1 MNSSYSDIIKFYN
14 EYSDSFPVRDPSA
27 VGWTNQN
34 AQYKRFSVL
43 FNIGI
48 LDSDRVLDY
57 GCGLGHLNEYMR
69 LNGYKFIKY
78 FGIDINPYY
87 IEMAKQLY
95 PNRDFILSDI
105 EDVKVNPQVDY
116 VIGSGVFTY
125 GITIDQVVSKI
136 EKAYEISKR
145 GVAFNFLDERSG
157 LYGLLTYNAQDM
169 VQRLSHVGDV
179 KLIKDYLGEED
190 FTIYIKK

>member
-1 MNSSYSDIIKFYN
+1 MNNNDIIEFYN
-14 EYSDSFPVRDPSA
+14 QYLDTFPVRDPSA

-34 AQYKRFSVL
+34 AQHTRFTVL

-48 LDSDRVLDY
+48 LDSDSILDY
-57 GCGLGHLNEYMR
+57 GCGLGHLNEYMQ
-69 LNGYKFIKY
+69 LNGYRFIEY

-87 IEMAKQLY
+87 IETAKQLY
-95 PNRDFILSDI
+95 PNKRFIVSDI
-105 EDVKVNPQVDY
+105 EDTHINPQVDY

-136 EKAYEISKR
+136 EKAYEIAKR
-145 GVAFNFLDERSG
+145 GVSFNFLDERSG
-157 LYGLLTYNAQDM
+157 LYGLLTYNSEDI
-169 VQRLSHVGDV
+169 VRRLSHIGDV
-179 KLIKDYLGEED
+179 KLIEDYLGKED

>member
-1 MNSSYSDIIKFYN
+1 MNNSDIIEFYN
-14 EYSDSFPVRDPSA
+14 QYLDTFPVRDPSA

-34 AQYKRFSVL
+34 AQYKRFTVL

-48 LDSDRVLDY
+48 LDSDSILDY
-57 GCGLGHLNEYMR
+57 GCGLGHLNEYMQ
-69 LNGYKFIKY
+69 LNGYRFIEY

-87 IEMAKQLY
+87 IETAKQLY
-95 PNRDFILSDI
+95 PNKRFIVSDI
-105 EDVKVNPQVDY
+105 EDTHIKPQVDY
-116 VIGSGVFTY
+116 VIGSGVFTS

-136 EKAYEISKR
+136 EKAYEIAKR

-157 LYGLLTYNAQDM
+157 LYGLLTYNSEDI
-169 VQRLSHVGDV
+169 VKRLSHIGDV
-179 KLIKDYLGEED
+179 KLIEDYLGKED

>member
-1 MNSSYSDIIKFYN
+1 MNNSDIIEFYN
-14 EYSDSFPVRDPSA
+14 QYLDTFPVRDPSA

-34 AQYKRFSVL
+34 AQYKRFTVL

-48 LDSDRVLDY
+48 LDSDSILDY
-57 GCGLGHLNEYMR
+57 GCGLGHLNEYMQ
-69 LNGYKFIKY
+69 LNGYRFIEY

-87 IEMAKQLY
+87 IETAKQLY
-95 PNRDFILSDI
+95 PNKRFIVSDI
-105 EDVKVNPQVDY
+105 DDTHIKPQVDY

-136 EKAYEISKR
+136 EKAYEIAKR

-157 LYGLLTYNAQDM
+157 LYGLLTYNSEDI
-169 VQRLSHVGDV
+169 VKRLSHIGDV
-179 KLIKDYLGEED
+179 KLIEDYLGKED

>member
-1 MNSSYSDIIKFYN
+1 MSNSDIIEFYN
-14 EYSDSFPVRDPSA
+14 QYLDTFPVRDPSA

-34 AQYKRFSVL
+34 AQYKRFTVL

-48 LDSDRVLDY
+48 LDSDSILDY
-57 GCGLGHLNEYMR
+57 GCGLGHLNAYMQ
-69 LNGYKFIKY
+69 LNGYRLIEY
-78 FGIDINPYY
+78 CGIDINPYY
-87 IEMAKQLY
+87 IETAKQLH
-95 PNRDFILSDI
+95 PNKKFIVSDI
-105 EDVKVNPQVDY
+105 EDIHINPQVDY

-136 EKAYEISKR
+136 EKAYGIAKR

-157 LYGLLTYNAQDM
+157 LYGLLTYNSEDI
-169 VQRLSHVGDV
+169 VRRLSHIGDV
-179 KLIKDYLGEED
+179 KLIEGYLGKED

>member
-1 MNSSYSDIIKFYN
+1 MNNSDIIEFYN
-14 EYSDSFPVRDPSA
+14 QYLDTFPVRDPSA

-34 AQYKRFSVL
+34 AQYKRFTVL

-48 LDSDRVLDY
+48 LDSDSILDY
-57 GCGLGHLNEYMR
+57 GCGLGHLNEYMQ
-69 LNGYKFIKY
+69 LNGYRFIEY

-87 IEMAKQLY
+87 IETAKQLY
-95 PNRDFILSDI
+95 PNKRFIVSDI
-105 EDVKVNPQVDY
+105 EDTHIKPQVDY

-136 EKAYEISKR
+136 EKAYEIAKR

-157 LYGLLTYNAQDM
+157 LYGLLTYNSEDI
-169 VQRLSHVGDV
+169 VKRLSHIGDV
-179 KLIKDYLGEED
+179 KLIEDYLGKED